1 MPSYSNI
8 VSAPLAAANVA
19 GATKLYAT
27 PDLLPQSGVAIGDI
41 AYVISSKKLMVWNS
55 GWYSIAIVNSDPLIS
70 TNLDPFTSFE
80 TDGTPI
86 VLTLEAT
93 DPEGIPLV
101 WSYTITSGSLGTT
114 ATVTQVDNV
123 FTITPSADPANEGE
137 FQITFSV
144 TDGLAT
150 STVASTF
157 RLLFNSNWAYGSLS
171 RVSVVPTGLTASAYF
186 GQATDTDGTH
196 IIASAPNANG
206 GASNSGRTFIL
217 DTSGTILREL
227 INPVPLSF
235 NSTGTSVAISGDYA
249 AVSSWYYNS
258 NSGRVYIYDVDTGN
272 LIHTL
277 DNPNPYNTTSN
288 DSFGYSVSI
297 DGDVLAI
304 SAYRE
309 DEATSG
315 TSDGGIVYIY
325 SVSTGQLIHTILNPN
340 AYGSTGLDYFG
351 LTVLVRG
358 NYVIVRA
365 SEDSATISN
374 MGRVYV
380 FNATTA
386 ELIYS
391 LIPPTGQQVA
401 EMQFGLGMDADA
413 SSDRLVISNFSDK
426 SLHVYELSTGT
437 LIRTLNKPPG
447 VNTSNTF
454 GRALA
459 VDGYNIAV
467 ADTSSSN
474 SAAVWVMSTEV
485 DVPANATMRDGFFD
499 LYATVG
505 ATAFYTGSNVQY
517 LSMKGGVLIISQIGY
532 STGAITIH
540 RGVGILKS
548 SYILNPTAY
557 STANAD
563 YFGTRVAM
571 SGTKLLV
578 GAVGEDDA
586 SGTSSGKVYVYDITT
601 KTLLHTLDNPNSY
614 GTSTT
619 DQFGS
624 KIGVSGDYAIISTD
638 FEDPGG
644 ITDSGTVYIYNIV
657 TGTLL
662 HTIPN
667 PEPSPNAT
675 ARFGCSVSISGN
687 YAAVGSQL
695 NDEDGL
701 NSGMAYIYNVTT
713 GELVHTLHNP
723 NPYGTVDND
732 NFGIEVCIKGN
743 LLAVG
748 ASSEDDAGGTDSGKV
763 YIFDVVSGDLL
774 RTISNPNTFSTSAG
788 DNFGR
793 NIAISGKY
801 IIITSQYE
809 DVVSYTSSG
818 TAYVFNINTGALLY
832 TLNNPNSYSTQYND
846 YFGSDVSADG
856 DYVVISAYLED
867 GPSGLDNGAMYIYDL
882 RTGELKAKVLNPTG
896 MNTSEQTVAAISGK
910 YIASGHKNGFANLIN
925 GGGGS
930 GYVRVWE
937 ASA

>member
-27 PDLLPQSGVAIGDI
+27 PDLLPTSEIPIGDI
-41 AYVISSKKLMVWNS
+41 AYVISSKRLMIWNS
-55 GWYSIAIVNSDPLIS
+55 GWYTIAIVNSHPSIS

-114 ATVTQVDNV
+114 ATVTQVDNE
-123 FTITPSADPANEGE
+123 FTITPSTDPANEGE

-144 TDGLAT
+144 TDGVAT

-157 RLLFNSNWAYGSLS
+157 RLSFYRNWRYGVSS
-171 RVSVVPTGLTASAYF
+171 VFSVVPTDLTASAYF

-227 INPVPLSF
+227 INPFPISF

-309 DEATSG
+309 DDAASG

-391 LIPPTGQQVA
+391 LIPPTGQQAA

-413 SSDRLVISNFSDK
+413 SSDRLVISNFSTK
-426 SLHVYELSTGT
+426 TLHVYELSTGT
-437 LIRTLNKPPG
+437 LIRTLNKPSN
-447 VNTSNTF
+447 VATSNTF
-454 GRALA
+454 GRALS
-459 VDGYNIAV
+459 VDGYTIAV
-467 ADTSSSN
+467 ADTSSSTA
-474 SAAVWVMSTEV
+474 AAVWIMSTEV
-485 DVPANATMRDGFFD
+485 DIPANPVMRDGFFD
-499 LYATVG
+499 LYTQVG
-505 ATAFYTGSNVQY
+505 STAFYSGYLVQY
-517 LSMKGGVLIISQIGY
+517 LSMKGGVLIISQVGY
-532 STGAITIH
+532 SNGAIKIH
-540 RGVGILKS
+540 NGVGILKS
-548 SYILNPTAY
+548 SYILNPTVY
-557 STANAD
+557 STGNGD
-563 YFGTRVAM
+563 FFGTSVAM
-571 SGTKLLV
+571 SGTYLLV
-578 GAVGEDDA
+578 GAPGEDDA

-601 KTLLHTLDNPNSY
+601 KTLLHTLDNPNYY
-614 GTSTT
+614 GTSVG
-619 DQFGS
+619 DQFGQKVS
-624 KIGVSGDYAIISTD
+624 VSGDYAIISTD
-638 FEDPGG
+638 YEDPGG
-644 ITDSGTVYIYNIV
+644 VSDSGTVYIYNIA

-662 HTIPN
+662 HSIPN
-667 PEPSPNAT
+667 PEPNAQST
-675 ARFGCSVSISGN
+675 ARFGISVSISGN

-695 NDEDGL
+695 NDEDGP

-713 GELVHTLHNP
+713 GELVHTVHNP
-723 NPYGTVDND
+723 NAYSTPDND
-732 NFGIEVCIKGN
+732 IFGIAVCINGN

-763 YIFDVVSGDLL
+763 YIFDVLSGELL
-774 RTISNPNTFSTSAG
+774 RTISNPNAYGTSAS

-801 IIITSQYE
+801 IIITAQYE
-809 DVVSYTSSG
+809 DDAGGTISG
-818 TAYVFNINTGALLY
+818 KAYVFNVNTGSLLY
-832 TLNNPNSYSTQYND
+832 TLDNPNLSGTSAND
-846 YFGSDVSADG
+846 YYGSDVSVDG
-856 DYVVISAYLED
+856 NYVVICAYLED
-867 GPSGLDNGAMYIYDL
+867 GFGGANNGAMYIYDL
-882 RTGELKAKVLNPTG
+882 PTGEIHAKILNPTG
-896 MNTSEQTVAAISGK
+896 INAQEQMVAAISGK
-910 YIASGHKNGFANLIN
+910 YIVSGHKYGRQNLVDGDIQ
-925 GGGGS
+925 G